1 MSLDSSLYTGKSA
14 YPSGASVVELVAYER
29 RAGGWDAFVFEPPG
43 VLPPEW
49 EAARVDPQHVKVAD
63 LESAEQMD
71 ALAAEVAG
79 LLGPGYEKVLA
90 FREDDPDKRVGADR
104 RLHFLHKK
112 GATGYLI
119 RRDAQGRFCLWMRRR
134 DLVLLESFDAGKRR

>member
-1 MSLDSSLYTGKSA
+1 MSLDPAAYTGNVA
-14 YPSGASVVELVAYER
+14 YPNGSSVVELVAYER
-29 RAGGWDAFVFEPPG
+29 RGGGWDAFVFEPPG

-49 EAARVDPQHVKVAD
+49 EAARVDPRHVKVAD

-71 ALAAEVAG
+71 ALAAEVAR
-79 LLGPGYEKVLA
+79 LLGPDYEKVLA
-90 FREDDPDKRVGADR
+90 FREDEPGKKVGADR

-119 RRDAQGRFCLWMRRR
+119 RRDAEGRFCLWMRRR
-134 DLVLLESFDAGKRR
+134 DLALLESFDAGRKR